1 MTGSAEITVVTPRG
15 DLDMA
20 AADQIK
26 RTLTQLVDD
35 GARKL
40 LVDLGQVGYVDSSGM
55 GALVAS
61 LKHVRTVGG
70 DLRMCALQDD
80 VRAIF
85 EMTRLNKALTIHGTR
100 SEALD
105 AWA

>member
-1 MTGSAEITVVTPRG
+1 VHDGS
-15 DLDMA
+15 
-20 AADQIK
+20 
-26 RTLTQLVDD
+26 
-35 GARKL
+35 RKL
-40 LVDLGQVGYVDSSGM
+40 LVDLGQVGYIDSAGM

-61 LKHVRTVGG
+61 LKHARSVGG
-70 DLRMCALQDD
+70 DLRLCALQDD

-85 EMTRLNKALTIHGTR
+85 EMTRLNRAVTIHGTR